1 METTSIPPK
10 ARPALALVFFIML
23 MDIIGI
29 LLLAPVAPFLV
40 RRYSSEALMVSMITV
55 LYAGGQFLAAP
66 LMGKL
71 GDRYGRRP
79 VLLLSILGQA
89 LGFLIFGLGS
99 SLWVLFLGRLIG
111 GITGGNLS
119 TAGAYIADVS
129 RPEERSKN
137 FAMIGTAW
145 SLGLIFGPAAGGLLS
160 RVHLAAPALVAAAIS
175 LLNVLLGLFLLPES
189 LPREQRETRPLV
201 PSDLNPLASI
211 LEMARKP
218 GLGLLLAI
226 TSLFNFAFN
235 GINSIASVFY
245 IDKFDARTDQ
255 ISLLLAMGGLT
266 IAAVN
271 TFLVPRWVPRLG
283 ERLAGAGSLL
293 GLAAFNTAIFLAPRF
308 WLVFPL
314 YMLVSGMSSFT
325 FPTLTTLSTERVAHR
340 EIGLLLGVTT
350 AIASLMNILGPLA
363 AGWTYDRVMV
373 GSPYWLGA
381 LVLVAAGLL
390 LLFSSPSRTPQPVS
404 SNPA

>member
-293 GLAAFNTAIFLAPRF
+293 GLAAFNTAIFLASRF

>member
-1 METTSIPPK
+1 
-10 ARPALALVFFIML
+10 
-23 MDIIGI
+23 
-29 LLLAPVAPFLV
+29 
-40 RRYSSEALMVSMITV
+40 
-55 LYAGGQFLAAP
+55 
-66 LMGKL
+66 
-71 GDRYGRRP
+71 
-79 VLLLSILGQA
+79 
-89 LGFLIFGLGS
+89 
-99 SLWVLFLGRLIG
+99 
-111 GITGGNLS
+111 
-119 TAGAYIADVS
+119 
-129 RPEERSKN
+129 
-137 FAMIGTAW
+137 
-145 SLGLIFGPAAGGLLS
+145 
-160 RVHLAAPALVAAAIS
+160 
-175 LLNVLLGLFLLPES
+175 
-189 LPREQRETRPLV
+189 
-201 PSDLNPLASI
+201 
-211 LEMARKP
+211 
-218 GLGLLLAI
+218 
-226 TSLFNFAFN
+226 
-235 GINSIASVFY
+235 
-245 IDKFDARTDQ
+245 
-255 ISLLLAMGGLT
+255 MGGLT